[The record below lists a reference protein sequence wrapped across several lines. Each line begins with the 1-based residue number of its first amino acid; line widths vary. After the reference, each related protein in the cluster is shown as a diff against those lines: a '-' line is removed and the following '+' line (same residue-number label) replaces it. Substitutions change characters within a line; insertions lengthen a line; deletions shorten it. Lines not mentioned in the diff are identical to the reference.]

1 MDKRAEAT
9 SISLETLG
17 KVVLA
22 VIVLIVLWTFVAKLM
37 GTFSSDKE
45 QATRRNFETLVA
57 TLTDM
62 EEDATLTNYPI
73 YIEDGFVI
81 LGYWTNSNAIGGI
94 CPTIKVT
101 EQQYNTKPTACGL
114 GNTGC
119 LCLCEEN
126 SDFEKICH
134 EDTEAMVCKNADDF
148 GKDLSFEGNR
158 ISCDFALIEGNKNIQ
173 IINMTN
179 NDNRIVI
186 SS

>member
-1 MDKRAEAT
+1 MDKRAEVT
-9 SISLETLG
+9 IFSLETLG
-17 KVVLA
+17 KVVLT
-22 VIVLIVLWTFVAKLM
+22 VIVLIGLWGVFAQFIGM
-37 GTFSSDKE
+37 FNSDKE
-45 QATRRNFETLVA
+45 QATLRNFETLVA

-148 GKDLSFEGNR
+148 GKDLSFEGNM
-158 ISCDFALIEGNKNIQ
+158 INCDFALIKGNKNIQ